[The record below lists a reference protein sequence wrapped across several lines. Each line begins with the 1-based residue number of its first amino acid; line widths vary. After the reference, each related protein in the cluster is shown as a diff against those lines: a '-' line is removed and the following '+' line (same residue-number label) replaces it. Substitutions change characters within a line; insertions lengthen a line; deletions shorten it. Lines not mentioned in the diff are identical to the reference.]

1 MARFLQLVYIVF
13 TDTTESTMPKT
24 RRPDLMTCTVDGEVV
39 ILDRAAGFV
48 HHLNPTASQIWSA
61 CDGGHE
67 VDQIAAGVAAS
78 FESAP
83 AALLDDVIRTL
94 ADFER
99 LGLLVDRPINNSA
112 LDRG

>member
-1 MARFLQLVYIVF
+1 
-13 TDTTESTMPKT
+13 MPKT
-24 RRPDLMTCTVDGEVV
+24 RRPDLMTSTVDGEVV

-48 HHLNPTASQIWSA
+48 HQLNPTASHIWRA

-67 VDQIAAGVAAS
+67 VHEIAAGVAAS

-83 AALLDDVIRTL
+83 DAVLDDVIRTL

-99 LGLLVDRPINNSA
+99 LGLLVDRPVDNSA
-112 LDRG
+112 LDRR

>member
-1 MARFLQLVYIVF
+1 
-13 TDTTESTMPKT
+13 MPKT

-48 HHLNPTASQIWSA
+48 HQLNPTASHIWSA

-67 VDQIAAGVAAS
+67 VDEIAAGVAAS
-78 FESAP
+78 FEGAP
-83 AALLDDVIRTL
+83 EAVLDDVIRTL
-94 ADFER
+94 ADLER
-99 LGLLVDRPINNSA
+99 LGLLVDRPVEDSA

>member
-1 MARFLQLVYIVF
+1 
-13 TDTTESTMPKT
+13 MPKT

-48 HHLNPTASQIWSA
+48 HQLNPTATHIWIA
-61 CDGGHE
+61 CDGHE
-67 VDQIAAGVAAS
+67 VDEIAAGVAAS
-78 FESAP
+78 FEGAP
-83 AALLDDVIRTL
+83 EAVLDDVIRTL

-99 LGLLVDRPINNSA
+99 LGLLVDRPVEDSA